1 MGIGLVFV
9 VDLAGQPAVED
20 WKDIQK
26 KQGYYLPE
34 DSDFADFD
42 HETAAPIPEGI
53 GLFFDSDFAKA
64 MVEAVNRELRLF
76 NALGGK

>member
-1 MGIGLVFV
+1 M
-9 VDLAGQPAVED
+9 ED
-20 WKDIQK
+20 WKGLRE

-53 GLFFDSDFAKA
+53 GLFLIRISRKQW
-64 MVEAVNRELRLF
+64 LRRLTG
-76 NALGGK
+76 NC